1 MRFKDRFFLL
11 LFLFSAVSVEA
22 KIDPEIH
29 QLCLEARDYEG
40 CVRSNSSSS
49 TKSEYIGIGLKLYID
64 QETAKLMISSVIP
77 GSPAESAGLS
87 AGDSIDKID
96 GFKTQGIGVAK
107 AAELIKGKEG
117 SKIRLSIVKTD
128 GKKRDVV
135 IKRSRIVIDNTNPFD
150 ILPREFFERF
160 REPGINV
167 LPKGFSTEI

>member
-1 MRFKDRFFLL
+1 MRLVNRFFLL

-40 CVRSNSSSS
+40 CVRSNSSGSA
-49 TKSEYIGIGLKLYID
+49 KSEYIGIGLKLYID

-77 GSPAESAGLS
+77 GSPAESAGLG

-117 SKIRLSIVKTD
+117 AKIKLSIVKAD
-128 GKKRDVV
+128 GNKRDVV
-135 IKRSRIVIDNTNPFD
+135 IKRSRIVIDRTNPFD
-150 ILPREFFERF
+150 ILPRGFFERF
-160 REPGINV
+160 RGPSMDV
-167 LPKGFSTEI
+167 LPKDFSTEI

>member
-77 GSPAESAGLS
+77 GSPAESVGLS
-87 AGDSIDKID
+87 AGLKVLVLQKRQSSSK
-96 GFKTQGIGVAK
+96 GRK
-107 AAELIKGKEG
+107 A
-117 SKIRLSIVKTD
+117 VK
-128 GKKRDVV
+128 
-135 IKRSRIVIDNTNPFD
+135 
-150 ILPREFFERF
+150 
-160 REPGINV
+160 
-167 LPKGFSTEI
+167 

>member
-96 GFKTQGIGVAK
+96 GFKTKVLVLQKRQSSSKGRK
-107 AAELIKGKEG
+107 A
-117 SKIRLSIVKTD
+117 VK
-128 GKKRDVV
+128 
-135 IKRSRIVIDNTNPFD
+135 
-150 ILPREFFERF
+150 
-160 REPGINV
+160 
-167 LPKGFSTEI
+167 